1 MKKVS
6 IIIPVY
12 NVEKYLKRCLDSVCN
27 QAYENLEILIVND
40 GSKDGSLKI
49 CNEYANKYS
58 NIKLLNQE
66 NQGLSESRNNG
77 LKAATGE
84 YVMFVDS
91 DDWLCDGAVNEMVNF
106 MEENQCDVVSSAWN
120 VVYEKGKVRCGINEK
135 MVIDSQKALAMLI
148 DDIELKNYAWAK
160 LYKKELFDGINYP
173 KGQKFEDI
181 NTTYK
186 IFLRADKVGITDFV
200 TYNYFQRLDGISKSK
215 EAENNIHR
223 CIGHEKRF
231 MDLSSSNPQ
240 LINSLLVQYF
250 YSYRKLVLEN
260 KDADKD
266 SHFDF
271 FVEHMDRNNEK
282 LNRFEKIEVSIIQ
295 NRNLIWKLRLYFI
308 ELIRKISKLLIK

>member
-106 MEENQCDVVSSAWN
+106 MEE
-120 VVYEKGKVRCGINEK
+120 
-135 MVIDSQKALAMLI
+135 
-148 DDIELKNYAWAK
+148 
-160 LYKKELFDGINYP
+160 
-173 KGQKFEDI
+173 
-181 NTTYK
+181 T
-186 IFLRADKVGITDFV
+186 
-200 TYNYFQRLDGISKSK
+200 
-215 EAENNIHR
+215 
-223 CIGHEKRF
+223 
-231 MDLSSSNPQ
+231 
-240 LINSLLVQYF
+240 
-250 YSYRKLVLEN
+250 
-260 KDADKD
+260 
-266 SHFDF
+266 
-271 FVEHMDRNNEK
+271 
-282 LNRFEKIEVSIIQ
+282 
-295 NRNLIWKLRLYFI
+295 
-308 ELIRKISKLLIK
+308 